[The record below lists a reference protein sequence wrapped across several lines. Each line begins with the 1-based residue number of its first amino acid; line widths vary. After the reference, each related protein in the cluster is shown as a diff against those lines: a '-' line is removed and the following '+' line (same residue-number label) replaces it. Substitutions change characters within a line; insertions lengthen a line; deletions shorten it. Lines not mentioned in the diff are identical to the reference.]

1 MHVHVHVHGFLG
13 FLSFPFCLF
22 ASVLYTY
29 NVHMYMYNMFMHI
42 SVAAVVS
49 EPLSGSS
56 GKSSPGSSPGST
68 PGEEV
73 ATSPTHLQLQH
84 PTVQDLP
91 AGTCTCAPVHVY
103 MLRIIHI
110 HIYMYIL
117 CCHGNDGFNTFV
129 YTLYTSAKFNIAY
142 NV

>member
-1 MHVHVHVHGFLG
+1 MYNVGQLVLHACMYMYMGFLG
-13 FLSFPFCLF
+13 FFLFLSVSLLVC
-22 ASVLYTY
+22 YTHIMY
-29 NVHMYMYNMFMHI
+29 IYTCMYMYNMFMHI

-56 GKSSPGSSPGST
+56 GKSSPGSS

-103 MLRIIHI
+103 MLHTCIIHI
-110 HIYMYIL
+110 HIYMYMYI
-117 CCHGNDGFNTFV
+117 HV
-129 YTLYTSAKFNIAY
+129 YTMLPW
-142 NV
+142 